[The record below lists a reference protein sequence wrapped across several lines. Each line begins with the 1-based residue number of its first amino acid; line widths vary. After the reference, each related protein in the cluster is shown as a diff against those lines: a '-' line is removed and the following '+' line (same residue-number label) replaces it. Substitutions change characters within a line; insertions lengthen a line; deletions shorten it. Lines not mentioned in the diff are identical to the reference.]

1 MRTNDHGP
9 LQIICV
15 TNDHDRYKLSVSQMT
30 TDRYRLS
37 VSQMTTD
44 RYRLSVSQMTT
55 DRYRLSVSQIITD
68 IFYAYRED
76 RPRDTADPATLF
88 GTNSEINQK
97 APPHRVGS
105 LRSKRPLPTGHFAT
119 NEIRPTPIPMRL
131 FPYEGK

>member
-1 MRTNDHGP
+1 LVGSVASLLPNGCPP
-9 LQIICV
+9 L
-15 TNDHDRYKLSVSQMT
+15 
-30 TDRYRLS
+30 
-37 VSQMTTD
+37 
-44 RYRLSVSQMTT
+44 
-55 DRYRLSVSQIITD
+55 
-68 IFYAYRED
+68 ED
-76 RPRDTADPATLF
+76 RPLDTADPATLF